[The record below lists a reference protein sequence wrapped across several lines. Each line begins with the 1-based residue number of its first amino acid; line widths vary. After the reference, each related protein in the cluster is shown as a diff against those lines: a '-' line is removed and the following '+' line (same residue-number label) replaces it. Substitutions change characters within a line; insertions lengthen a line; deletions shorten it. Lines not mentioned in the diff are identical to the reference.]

1 MEFSNVTMLYIAD
14 CSKTPD
20 RDSRWIKSFELKG
33 INVHV
38 ISIEDLVKYSSG
50 LKGKIERRLHIGKK
64 IDKLRKYVLTEV
76 YRIKPDWVHF
86 RSPLQFDLDTI
97 SEIKKSVKLLT
108 QYCNDDPFSPRRVKF
123 HWHNFFKTIS
133 LFDANFV
140 YRLNNVQEFVNIGGK
155 NVLHLSPCYVPWQHY
170 PPDKL
175 NIVETEDYK
184 SDALFIGHWENDN
197 RVEHLDYLL
206 TSSYNV
212 KIFGSMWKFSRKYK
226 NYNKLLPIKTLFG
239 EEYNKAYSMS
249 IAGLCFFS
257 KLNRDKLTERVFE
270 IPAVGGLLVCERTN
284 EVVQYFEDRKEA
296 FFFSNKVELRAI
308 VDELTSNSSLREQ
321 VAKAG
326 QLRLKN
332 GKNSILD
339 KVDIVLEFIVSNSL
353 I

>member
-1 MEFSNVTMLYIAD
+1 MDLTNVKMLYIAD

-33 INVHV
+33 IKVYV
-38 ISIEDLVKYSSG
+38 IATEDLVEYSNG
-50 LKGKIERRLHIGKK
+50 FKGKIERRLHIGYE
-64 IDKLRKYVLTEV
+64 IEKLRKHVLKEV
-76 YRIKPDWVHF
+76 IRIKPDWVHF
-86 RSPLQFDLDTI
+86 RSPLQFDFYTI

-123 HWHNFFKTIS
+123 YWHNFFKTIS

-140 YRLNNVQEFVNIGGK
+140 YRLNNVQEFINIGGK

-175 NIVETEDYK
+175 NIDETEDYK
-184 SDALFIGHWENDN
+184 SDAIFIGHWENDN
-197 RVEHLDYLL
+197 RVEYLDYLL
-206 TSSYNV
+206 ASSFNV
-212 KIFGSMWKFSRKYK
+212 NIFGSMWKFNRKFK
-226 NYNKLLPIKTLFG
+226 NFNKLLPIKTLFG
-239 EEYNKAYSMS
+239 AEYNKAYSMS

-284 EVVQYFEDRKEA
+284 EVAEYFEDRKEA
-296 FFFSNKVELRAI
+296 FFFSNKIELKAI
-308 VDELTSNSSLREQ
+308 LNELKCNSSLREQ
-321 VAKAG
+321 VVKAG

-339 KVDIVLEFIVSNSL
+339 KVDIVLEFIVANSL